1 MSWFGGAAV
10 RMLHAINNTAGIFR
24 TYYICPL
31 REIGALSTYRLTY
44 RLIKGSFR
52 ELDDDSM
59 DLEGVDVGFHGRSFS
74 SAVVCAFCPRG
85 AVWHR

>member
-1 MSWFGGAAV
+1 MPPPRGWST
-10 RMLHAINNTAGIFR
+10 L
-24 TYYICPL
+24 Y
-31 REIGALSTYRLTY
+31 LSADVQTD
-44 RLIKGSFR
+44 KGFLLGCR